1 MPLLAASPDLR
12 QAHTAA
18 GLICWREA
26 GQGPALVLLH
36 GIGSGADAWA
46 AQFAAFSASHRV
58 IAWDAPGYGN
68 SQPLDTAAPLGRDY
82 AAALTALLQHL
93 AIDELV
99 LVGHSLG
106 ALIAAAWAANP
117 TAAPFHLRGLVLAS
131 PARGYGLAPAAT
143 RAAKYQERLQA
154 IQRLGPDGL
163 AAQRSAALCAPGAAP
178 EALERVR
185 RNMARVTPGGYAQA
199 AHLLAHDDLLTHLR
213 AVRVQMRVPVA
224 VLCGSADRITLPADC
239 AALAS
244 AVGAPFSPIAD
255 AGHACY
261 VDAPQA
267 FNAALAQALSTLPAA
282 FPAAP
287 PAPHHG

>member
-1 MPLLAASPDLR
+1 M
-12 QAHTAA
+12 
-18 GLICWREA
+18 
-26 GQGPALVLLH
+26 
-36 GIGSGADAWA
+36 
-46 AQFAAFSASHRV
+46 
-58 IAWDAPGYGN
+58 
-68 SQPLDTAAPLGRDY
+68 
-82 AAALTALLQHL
+82 QHL

-106 ALIAAAWAANP
+106 ALIAAAWAAER
-117 TAAPFHLRGLVLAS
+117 TAAPPIHLRGLVLAS

-143 RAAKYQERLQA
+143 RAAKYQERLDA

-213 AVRVQMRVPVA
+213 AVQAPVA

-244 AVGAPFSPIAD
+244 TVGAPFSPIAD

-267 FNAALAQALSTLPAA
+267 FNAALAHALSTLPAA